1 MQKKHKE
8 YVFIIGLLVVLGAL
22 FFGIKYMGSQNAENI
37 EKLQVRY
44 KDSVLEEIDLS
55 VDGIYEIEVVLGHL
69 SVEVENGQ
77 YRVVDVDCPD
87 KICESVGWVKKG
99 SETLIVCLPNNIVLV
114 QG

>member
-22 FFGIKYMGSQNAENI
+22 FLGIKYMGSQKAENVEI
-37 EKLQVRY
+37 IQVRY
-44 KDSVLEEIDLS
+44 KDSVLEEIDLNT
-55 VDGIYEIEVVLGHL
+55 DGIYEIEVALGNL
-69 SVEVENGQ
+69 SVEVKEGQ
-77 YRVVDVDCPD
+77 YRVIDVDCPD